1 MVAVRVRRGQDLD
14 FASDRRPETPTAMTS
29 AQQPGDPNMALAL
42 HFARSLG
49 PASLLPES
57 LQRVERRAELVH
69 RIDAP
74 LVEHLELFHV
84 VGQIATRVRDII
96 RVTPEFMPDV
106 ENPIDRLNIALRLW
120 SGCLAAAKTIAY
132 ETRSGPN
139 DAVLRAR
146 IMLEVDAIARED
158 PIYAAGVESAPAFKR
173 LRGQGY
179 SLEGVPEESPV
190 RRYP

>member
-1 MVAVRVRRGQDLD
+1 MA
-14 FASDRRPETPTAMTS
+14 RPEQS
-29 AQQPGDPNMALAL
+29 GDPNMVLAL
-42 HFARSLG
+42 HFARTLG
-49 PASLLPES
+49 PTPPLPES

-74 LVEHLELFHV
+74 LVAHLDLVDV
-84 VGQIATRVRDII
+84 VGRIATRVRDII

-106 ENPIDRLNIALRLW
+106 EDPIDRLNIALRLW
-120 SGCLAAAKTIAY
+120 SGCLSAAKTIAY

-139 DAVLRAR
+139 DAALRAR
-146 IMLEVDAIARED
+146 IMPEVDTIARGD

-179 SLEGVPEESPV
+179 SLEGVPENSPV